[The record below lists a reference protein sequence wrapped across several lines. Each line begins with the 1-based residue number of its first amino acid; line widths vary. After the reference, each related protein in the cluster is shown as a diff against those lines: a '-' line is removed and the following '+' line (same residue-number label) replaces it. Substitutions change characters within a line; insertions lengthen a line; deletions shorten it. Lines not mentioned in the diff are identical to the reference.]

1 MTGGGRVG
9 GTEVMPRSRI
19 LQCLLVLLTVSHAR
33 SFAGD
38 VKKPT
43 LERDV
48 EPVLTRYGCNA
59 GACHGKQRGQNGFQ
73 LSLLGFDP
81 TFDLDAIAHE
91 ARGRRI
97 FPAAPDQ
104 SLLLLKAT
112 ARLPH
117 GGGKRLEPGT
127 PNYELIRAW
136 ISAGTPRDPADAPR
150 LVGIAVDPGERTMRG
165 GEEFSLRVTA
175 RYTDGAVADVTGLAA
190 FQSNEGAIAS
200 IDPEGRVKAGTIPGE
215 VAITARFRGQFATCY
230 VTIPLPGAVPGSVY
244 D

>member
-1 MTGGGRVG
+1 
-9 GTEVMPRSRI
+9 MPAGRI
-19 LQCLLVLLTVSHAR
+19 LQCLMVLLAILHAR
-33 SFAGD
+33 SSAGE
-38 VKKPT
+38 VRVPT

-48 EPVLTRYGCNA
+48 EPVLTRAGCNA

-81 TFDLDAIAHE
+81 AFDLDAIAHE
-91 ARGRRI
+91 AGGRRI
-97 FPAAPDQ
+97 FPAAPEQ

-150 LVGIAVDPGERTMRG
+150 WSGSPSIPASGSMSSGRG
-165 GEEFSLRVTA
+165 VLRS
-175 RYTDGAVADVTGLAA
+175 R
-190 FQSNEGAIAS
+190 
-200 IDPEGRVKAGTIPGE
+200 
-215 VAITARFRGQFATCY
+215 
-230 VTIPLPGAVPGSVY
+230 
-244 D
+244 